1 MTVEELIADIVARD
15 QQQEAGDDTTTVE
28 DPELMFNLALT
39 LLQECGNLL
48 DGLTDKS
55 DRKITRGEMREISKA
70 ADEIYEFL
78 KGVDIDE
85 NFEIL
90 RERE

>member
-15 QQQEAGDDTTTVE
+15 GEEVEHVAAVE
-28 DPELMFNLALT
+28 DPELMFNLAIT
-39 LLQECGNLL
+39 LLQEVGILL
-48 DGLTDKS
+48 DALTDKS
-55 DRKITRGEMREISKA
+55 DRKISRKEMREISKA

-78 KGVDIDE
+78 KGTDMDE
-85 NFEIL
+85 DFEIL